1 MSRIRLRVSHRD
13 PALVVAQ
20 GATTRSYKPFAQAF
34 GSTANRKAALI
45 VTAVNC
51 HAHMLK
57 TLQACER
64 TAQMPPNGN
73 ARARLVLIAS
83 YAKLALKKVSE

>member
-20 GATTRSYKPFAQAF
+20 SSTKRGYRPFAQAF
-34 GSTANRKAALI
+34 GATANRKAALI

-51 HAHMLK
+51 HAHMVK
-57 TLQACER
+57 ALQAALR

-73 ARARLVLIAS
+73 ARTRLVLIAS
-83 YAKLALKKVSE
+83 YAKLALKRLES